1 MAPVQWM
8 QRALPEATLMVQR
21 KNRKGEIDEL
31 PDHLMLALIQN
42 PNPHYG
48 DIVLWWGYVLSMAL
62 DGNDY
67 GMIVRNG
74 LGRPAE
80 LWYIPPWL
88 IEPKMPGDGSDFIL
102 SSVRSPGGGGGAA
115 PKIVVKGRGVAC
127 V

>member
-62 DGNDY
+62 DGNAY
-67 GMIVRNG
+67 WMIVRNG
-74 LGRPAE
+74 LGRPAALWRSEEHTSE
-80 LWYIPPWL
+80 LQSLMRISYAVFCLKKKKPTINTEHL
-88 IEPKMPGDGSDFIL
+88 THTTTHDN
-102 SSVRSPGGGGGAA
+102 
-115 PKIVVKGRGVAC
+115 
-127 V
+127 

>member
-62 DGNDY
+62 DGHAY
-67 GMIVRNG
+67 WMIVRNG
-74 LGRPAE
+74 LEIGRAHVCTPDTNAH
-80 LWYIPPWL
+80 LVCRPL
-88 IEPKMPGDGSDFIL
+88 IQT
-102 SSVRSPGGGGGAA
+102 
-115 PKIVVKGRGVAC
+115 
-127 V
+127 